1 MEMMKATG
9 EYRIEGFDKNG
20 AKVDDRTFKNVLTQ
34 EFFTRIFKFLNQ
46 GISAPEVDALNLTHM
61 ATGTGT
67 TTPSKSDTALGAEA
81 FRKAISSKTYSA
93 NKFTCKLSLDTSESN
108 FTITE
113 IGTFAKASD
122 TAGSGALISRALVNI
137 AKTSA
142 IKYLVTY
149 TITCQ

>member
-1 MEMMKATG
+1 MEMMKAIG
-9 EYRIEGFDKNG
+9 EYHFEGFDKNG
-20 AKVDDRTFKNVLTQ
+20 VKVIDRTFHNILTQ
-34 EFFTRIFKFLNQ
+34 EFFTRVFKFLNQ
-46 GISAPEVDALNLTHM
+46 EISAPEVDALNLTHM

-67 TTPSKSDTALGAEA
+67 ATPTKADTALGAEV

-113 IGTFAKASD
+113 IGTFAKATD
-122 TAGSGALISRALVNI
+122 TAGSGTLISRALVNI
-137 AKTSA
+137 PKTSA

-149 TITCQ
+149 TIICQ

>member
-1 MEMMKATG
+1 MEIVKAHG
-9 EYRIEGFDKNG
+9 EYHVEGFDRSGN
-20 AKVDDRTFKNVLTQ
+20 KVYDKTFHNILTQ
-34 EFFTRIFKFLNQ
+34 AFFTRVFQFLNQ
-46 GISAPEVDALNLTHM
+46 AISVPDVDALNLTHM

-67 TTPSKSDTALGAEA
+67 ATPTKADTALGTEA
-81 FRKAISSKTYSA
+81 FRKAISSKTFTA

-113 IGTFAKASD
+113 IGTFAKATD
-122 TAGSGALISRALVNI
+122 TPGSGVLISRALVNI
-137 AKTSA
+137 PKTSA